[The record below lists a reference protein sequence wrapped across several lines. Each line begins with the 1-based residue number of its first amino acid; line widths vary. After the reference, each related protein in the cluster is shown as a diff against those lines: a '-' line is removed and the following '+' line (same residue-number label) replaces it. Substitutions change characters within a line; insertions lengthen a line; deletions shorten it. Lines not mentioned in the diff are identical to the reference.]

1 MAIEYKPIRWI
12 NNQTRLNAKNMN
24 DISGAIDEIVYVLD
38 GDNNNGLINQV
49 DKHEIEIYGDG
60 IENHGINTLISQLGR
75 AVLTPNFDNRD
86 NKPYSFDTIHEHE
99 IRLPVVKNYGWADT
113 SDGSTDFTS
122 TSNSLASLLGTDT
135 RDGLIDI
142 LAEHIC
148 WSYEQFRQ
156 IGNVYR
162 PTSIQFAT
170 GQSITTDNVGNI
182 SVNVSGKFGVTSKT
196 LTYTSSDGTKIL
208 NHSGDTFS
216 IFDNNVIIKND
227 GSIDTT
233 GGAINT
239 QGGSISCGD
248 ISAQQIDSNSI
259 IPNLNNEYNLGSD
272 DKRWANITALNG
284 LIDTL
289 KVIDLTTNTLSGVT
303 LKGSIVPDKTNTYT
317 LGASDKVFK
326 TGYFNLI
333 KATDIEVSNNIKSK
347 TVVVTESI
355 EAPDANITNIENE
368 TLSSTTADI
377 ANLSVEAEE
386 VAESDIE
393 TLRISVSAD
402 VGTDDTP
409 IQGTNQS
416 SVVVYKTL
424 KAEEA
429 RALAAE
435 KVLTDNLT
443 KEVQDRIADIDAE
456 QERAEAAELKL
467 TDDLANETANRIA
480 ADNTLT
486 NSLNTEINNRT
497 TADNQITAAYKKA
510 DTELETKIIGNV
522 DDTVEDNTLNGV
534 INYAIAEDEKIT
546 AAYTAKDAEL
556 QTDIDAINL
565 ALSYLADKDVIAT
578 EPSFRFSSSNV
589 TTVEVG
595 TNITPNFNITFDDG
609 EYEYGPDPTGSN
621 ASGYEVTFNGESLT
635 TSSGTFTAVHVIDS
649 TSLTLSAKCTYTDG
663 NTPKNN
669 LGLDYVAGKIVG
681 ATKTITKTLKGYR
694 QAFAGGSESKSVS
707 VSSLVSSDIR
717 ALVAKGNG
725 KKTFD
730 VTIDATDIRV
740 LVAFPSS
747 WGSLKSVL
755 DVNDSNKNIVS
766 AFGSAV
772 TVSVS
777 GATADEDMMNY
788 KLYVM
793 DFASAYGG
801 EGNTYKVTIG

>member
-113 SDGSTDFTS
+113 SDGSTNFTS

-135 RDGLIDI
+135 RSGLIDI

-196 LTYTSSDGTKIL
+196 LTYTSSDGTKVL

-216 IFDNNVIIKND
+216 IFNNNVIIKND

-233 GGAINT
+233 GGTINT

-368 TLSSTTADI
+368 TLSSATADI
-377 ANLSVEAEE
+377 VNLSVEAEE

-393 TLRISVSAD
+393 ALRVSVSAD
-402 VGTDDTP
+402 VGTDDAP
-409 IQGTNQS
+409 IQGINQS

-424 KAEEA
+424 KDEEA

-435 KVLTDNLT
+435 KVLTDNLA
-443 KEVQDRIADIDAE
+443 KEVQDRIDDVDAE

-467 TDDLANETANRIA
+467 TNDLASETANRVA
-480 ADNTLT
+480 ADNTLI
-486 NSLNTEINNRT
+486 NSLNAEINNRT

-510 DTELETKIIGNV
+510 DTELETKIIGNA

-565 ALSYLADKDVIAT
+565 ALSYLADKDVIAA

-589 TTVEVG
+589 ATVEVG
-595 TNITPNFNITFDDG
+595 TSITPNFNITFDDG
-609 EYEYGPDPTGSN
+609 AYEYGPDPTGSN

-635 TSSGTFTAVHVIDS
+635 TSSGTFTAVHVTDS

-669 LGLDYVAGKIVG
+669 LGLDYVAGKIIG

-707 VSSLVSSDIR
+707 ISSLVSSDIR

-730 VTIDATDIRV
+730 ITIDATDIRV

-777 GATADEDMMNY
+777 GATADEDMMDY

>member
-99 IRLPVVKNYGWADT
+99 IKLPVVKNYGWADT

-122 TSNSLASLLGTDT
+122 TSNSLNSLLGTDT
-135 RDGLIDI
+135 RSGLIDI

-148 WSYEQFRQ
+148 WGYEQFRQ

-170 GQSITTDNVGNI
+170 GQSIATDNVGNI
-182 SVNVSGKFGVTSKT
+182 AVNVSGKFGVTSET
-196 LTYTSSDGTKIL
+196 LTYTSGGAKVL
-208 NHSGDTFS
+208 NHSGDTLG
-216 IFDNNVIIKND
+216 IFDNKVIIKND
-227 GSIDTT
+227 GSIDTS
-233 GGAINT
+233 GGTINT

-248 ISAQQIDSNSI
+248 ISAQRIDSNSV

-272 DKRWANITALNG
+272 DKRWANITSLNG
-284 LIDTL
+284 TVDTL

-303 LKGSIVPDKTNTYT
+303 LKGSIVPDKTNTYA

-326 TGYFNLI
+326 TGYFNQI
-333 KATDIEVSNNIKSK
+333 KATDVEVSNNIKSK
-347 TVVVTESI
+347 TLVATESI
-355 EAPDANITNIENE
+355 EAPDASITNIENE
-368 TLSSTTADI
+368 TFKSTTSDI
-377 ANLSVEAEE
+377 VNLSVESEE
-386 VAESDIE
+386 VVESDVQ
-393 TLRISVSAD
+393 TLRVSGSAA
-402 VGTDDTP
+402 VGTDDNP
-409 IQGTNQS
+409 IQGTNKS

-424 KAEEA
+424 KDEES

-435 KVLTDNLT
+435 KVLTDNLA
-443 KEVQDRIADIDAE
+443 KEVQDRIDDVGAE
-456 QERAEAAELKL
+456 QQRAEKAEQQL
-467 TDDLANETANRIA
+467 TADLADETKNRTAADDTLTTALDNETTARKN
-480 ADNTLT
+480 ADDKII
-486 NSLNTEINNRT
+486 S
-497 TADNQITAAYKKA
+497 DYKKA
-510 DTELETKIIGNV
+510 DADLETKIIGDA

-534 INYAIAEDEKIT
+534 INYAVAEDEKIT

-565 ALSYLADKDVIAT
+565 ALSYLADKDVITAAPT
-578 EPSFRFSSSNV
+578 FKFSSSNV

-595 TNITPNFNITFDDG
+595 TNITPNFNITFNDG
-609 EYEYGPDPTGSN
+609 TYEYGPDPTGSE
-621 ASGYEVTFNGESLT
+621 ASGYEVTFGDESLD
-635 TSSGTFTAVHVIDS
+635 TSSGSFTAVHVTDS
-649 TSLTLSAKCTYTDG
+649 TSMTLTAKCTYTDG

-669 LGLDYVAGKIVG
+669 LGLDYVDGKIVG
-681 ATKTITKTLKGYR
+681 ATTTITRTLKGYR
-694 QAFAGGSESKSVS
+694 QAFGGGSESKDIA
-707 VSSLVSSDIR
+707 VSSITSNDVRTL
-717 ALVAKGNG
+717 AAKGNG

-730 VTIDATDIRV
+730 VAIDASDIRV
-740 LVAFPSS
+740 IIAFPSS

-755 DVNDSNKNIVS
+755 DVNDSSKNIVS
-766 AFGSAV
+766 AFGSAT

-777 GATADEDMMNY
+777 GVTANEDMMDY

-793 DFASAYGG
+793 DFASVYGG

>member
-99 IRLPVVKNYGWADT
+99 IKLPVVKNYGWADT
-113 SDGSTDFTS
+113 NDGSTDFTS

-135 RDGLIDI
+135 RNGLIDI

-170 GQSITTDNVGNI
+170 GQSIATDNVGNI

-196 LTYTSSDGTKIL
+196 LTYTLSDGTKVL

-216 IFDNNVIIKND
+216 IFDNNVIIKDD

-233 GGAINT
+233 GGTINT

-248 ISAQQIDSNSI
+248 ISAQRIASNSI

-289 KVIDLTTNTLSGVT
+289 T
-303 LKGSIVPDKTNTYT
+303 
-317 LGASDKVFK
+317 
-326 TGYFNLI
+326 
-333 KATDIEVSNNIKSK
+333 
-347 TVVVTESI
+347 
-355 EAPDANITNIENE
+355 
-368 TLSSTTADI
+368 
-377 ANLSVEAEE
+377 VEAEE
-386 VAESDIE
+386 VAESDTE

-402 VGTDDTP
+402 VGTDGAP

-424 KAEEA
+424 KDEEA

-435 KVLTDNLT
+435 KVLTDNLS
-443 KEVQDRIADIDAE
+443 KEVQDRI
-456 QERAEAAELKL
+456 
-467 TDDLANETANRIA
+467 
-480 ADNTLT
+480 
-486 NSLNTEINNRT
+486 
-497 TADNQITAAYKKA
+497 
-510 DTELETKIIGNV
+510 
-522 DDTVEDNTLNGV
+522 EDV
-534 INYAIAEDEKIT
+534 
-546 AAYTAKDAEL
+546 
-556 QTDIDAINL
+556 DAINL
-565 ALSYLADKDVIAT
+565 ALSYLADKDVITT

-595 TNITPNFNITFDDG
+595 ANITPNFNVTFDDG
-609 EYEYGPDPTGSN
+609 TYEYGPDPTGSK
-621 ASGYEVTFNGESLT
+621 ASGYEVTFNGESLR
-635 TSSGTFTAVHVIDS
+635 TSSGTFTAVHVTDS

-663 NTPKNN
+663 STPKNN
-669 LGLDYVAGKIVG
+669 LGLDYAVGKIVG

-694 QAFAGGSESKSVS
+694 QAFAGGSESKSIS
-707 VSSLVSSDIR
+707 VSSLVSSDVR
-717 ALVAKGNG
+717 ALAAKGNG

-740 LVAFPSS
+740 LIAFPSS

-777 GATADEDMMNY
+777 GATADEDMMDY

>member
-99 IRLPVVKNYGWADT
+99 IKLPVVKNYGWADT
-113 SDGSTDFTS
+113 NDGSTDFTS

-135 RDGLIDI
+135 RNGLIDI

-170 GQSITTDNVGNI
+170 GQSIATDNVGNI

-196 LTYTSSDGTKIL
+196 LTYTLSDGTKVL

-216 IFDNNVIIKND
+216 IFDNNVIIKDD

-233 GGAINT
+233 GGTINT

-248 ISAQQIDSNSI
+248 ISAQRIASNSI

-289 KVIDLTTNTLSGVT
+289 T
-303 LKGSIVPDKTNTYT
+303 
-317 LGASDKVFK
+317 
-326 TGYFNLI
+326 
-333 KATDIEVSNNIKSK
+333 
-347 TVVVTESI
+347 
-355 EAPDANITNIENE
+355 
-368 TLSSTTADI
+368 
-377 ANLSVEAEE
+377 VEAEE
-386 VAESDIE
+386 VAESDTE

-402 VGTDDTP
+402 VGTDGTP

-424 KAEEA
+424 KDEEA

-435 KVLTDNLT
+435 KVLTDNLS
-443 KEVQDRIADIDAE
+443 KEVQDRI
-456 QERAEAAELKL
+456 
-467 TDDLANETANRIA
+467 
-480 ADNTLT
+480 
-486 NSLNTEINNRT
+486 
-497 TADNQITAAYKKA
+497 
-510 DTELETKIIGNV
+510 
-522 DDTVEDNTLNGV
+522 EDV
-534 INYAIAEDEKIT
+534 
-546 AAYTAKDAEL
+546 
-556 QTDIDAINL
+556 DAINL
-565 ALSYLADKDVIAT
+565 ALSYLADKDVITT

-595 TNITPNFNITFDDG
+595 ANITPNFNVTFDDG
-609 EYEYGPDPTGSN
+609 TYEYGPDPTGSK
-621 ASGYEVTFNGESLT
+621 ASGYEVTFNGESLR
-635 TSSGTFTAVHVIDS
+635 TSSGTFTTVHVTDS

-663 NTPKNN
+663 STPKNN
-669 LGLDYVAGKIVG
+669 LGLDYAVGKIVG

-694 QAFAGGSESKSVS
+694 QAFAGGSESKSIS
-707 VSSLVSSDIR
+707 VSSLVSSDVR
-717 ALVAKGNG
+717 ALAAKGNG

-740 LVAFPSS
+740 LIAFPSS

-777 GATADEDMMNY
+777 GATADEDMMDY

>member
-99 IRLPVVKNYGWADT
+99 IRLPVVKNYGWTDT

-135 RDGLIDI
+135 RNGLIDI

-196 LTYTSSDGTKIL
+196 LTYTSSDGTKVL
-208 NHSGDTFS
+208 NHSGDTLS
-216 IFDNNVIIKND
+216 IFDNNIVIKND

-272 DKRWANITALNG
+272 DKRWANITSLNG
-284 LIDTL
+284 AIDTL
-289 KVIDLTTNTLSGVT
+289 KVIDLTTNTLSGFT
-303 LKGSIVPDKTNTYT
+303 LEGSIVPNKTNTYA

-333 KATDIEVSNNIKSK
+333 KATDIETSNNIKSK

-368 TLSSTTADI
+368 TLSSVTADI
-377 ANLSVEAEE
+377 VNLSVEAEE

-393 TLRISVSAD
+393 ALRVSVSGD
-402 VGTDDTP
+402 VGTDDAP
-409 IQGTNQS
+409 IQGTNRS

-424 KAEEA
+424 KDEEA

-435 KVLTDNLT
+435 
-443 KEVQDRIADIDAE
+443 
-456 QERAEAAELKL
+456 
-467 TDDLANETANRIA
+467 
-480 ADNTLT
+480 
-486 NSLNTEINNRT
+486 
-497 TADNQITAAYKKA
+497 NQIVAAYKKA
-510 DTELETKIIGNV
+510 DSDLETKIIGNA

-534 INYAIAEDEKIT
+534 INYAVAEDEKIT

-565 ALSYLADKDVIAT
+565 ALSYLADKDVITT

-595 TNITPNFNITFDDG
+595 TNIIPNFNITFDDG
-609 EYEYGPDPTGSN
+609 TYEYGPDPTGSE
-621 ASGYEVTFNGESLT
+621 ASGYEVTFNGESLK
-635 TSSGTFTAVHVIDS
+635 TSSGTFTTVHVTDS

-663 NTPKNN
+663 DTPKNN

-707 VSSLVSSDIR
+707 VSSLVSSDVR

-730 VTIDATDIRV
+730 VAIDATDIRV
-740 LVAFPSS
+740 LIAFPSS

-755 DVNDSNKNIVS
+755 DVNDSSKNIVS

-777 GATADEDMMNY
+777 GATANEDMMDY

-793 DFASAYGG
+793 DFASVYGG

>member
-99 IRLPVVKNYGWADT
+99 IRLPVVKNYGWTDT

-135 RDGLIDI
+135 RNGLIDI

-196 LTYTSSDGTKIL
+196 LTYTSSDGTKVL
-208 NHSGDTFS
+208 NHSGDTLS
-216 IFDNNVIIKND
+216 IFDNNIVIKND

-272 DKRWANITALNG
+272 DKRWANITSLNG
-284 LIDTL
+284 AIDTL
-289 KVIDLTTNTLSGVT
+289 KVIDLTTNTLSGFT
-303 LKGSIVPDKTNTYT
+303 LEGSIVPNKTNTYA

-333 KATDIEVSNNIKSK
+333 KATDIEASNNIKSK
-347 TVVVTESI
+347 TVVVTELI

-368 TLSSTTADI
+368 TLSSVTADI
-377 ANLSVEAEE
+377 VNLSVEAEE

-393 TLRISVSAD
+393 ALRVSVSGD
-402 VGTDDTP
+402 VGTDDAP
-409 IQGTNQS
+409 IQGTNRS

-424 KAEEA
+424 KDEEA

-435 KVLTDNLT
+435 
-443 KEVQDRIADIDAE
+443 
-456 QERAEAAELKL
+456 
-467 TDDLANETANRIA
+467 
-480 ADNTLT
+480 
-486 NSLNTEINNRT
+486 
-497 TADNQITAAYKKA
+497 NQIVAAYKKA
-510 DTELETKIIGNV
+510 DSDLETKIIGNA

-534 INYAIAEDEKIT
+534 INYAVAEDEKIT

-565 ALSYLADKDVIAT
+565 ALSYLADKDVITT

-595 TNITPNFNITFDDG
+595 TNIIPNFNITFDDG
-609 EYEYGPDPTGSN
+609 TYEYGPDPTGSE
-621 ASGYEVTFNGESLT
+621 ASGYEVTFNGESLK
-635 TSSGTFTAVHVIDS
+635 TSSGTFTTVHVTDS

-663 NTPKNN
+663 DTPKNN

-707 VSSLVSSDIR
+707 VSSLVSSDVR

-730 VTIDATDIRV
+730 VAIDATDIRV
-740 LVAFPSS
+740 LIAFPSS

-755 DVNDSNKNIVS
+755 DVNDSSKNIVS

-777 GATADEDMMNY
+777 GATANEDMMDY

-793 DFASAYGG
+793 DFASVYGG